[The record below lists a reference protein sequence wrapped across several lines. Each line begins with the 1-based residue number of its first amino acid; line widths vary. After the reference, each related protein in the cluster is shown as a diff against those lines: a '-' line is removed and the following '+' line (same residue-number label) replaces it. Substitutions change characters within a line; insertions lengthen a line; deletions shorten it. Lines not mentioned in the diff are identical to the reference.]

1 MGSSQFSLF
10 GFPVRVELFFFVIMY
25 FIASNAGQL
34 TDQLAVAGV
43 AGVSLL
49 VHELGHAFAFRRF
62 GGRDISIRLMGFGG
76 LTTCRGAAPFTSL
89 QHVVISGAGVA
100 SELSLVALPAYVAL
114 NVLNPTGTLE
124 TALLYAVWL
133 NIIWAVFNLLP
144 ILDLDGGHIVQH
156 LAHIVTGRDQTR
168 AIRYLSIVVAGITAV
183 VAWQIGFLFAGLFMG
198 FMIYSNVQA
207 LAAMKDRPQQQV
219 APRPPKAP
227 SQPPTGPAA
236 GFPTVPPPGEFI
248 PPTAPPTRPPMMGT
262 SYPEPPPRSYPPLGR
277 QD

>member
-10 GFPVRVELFFFVIMY
+10 GFPVRVELFFFLIMY
-25 FIASNAGQL
+25 FIASNAGEL
-34 TDQLAVAGV
+34 NDQLAVAGV

-62 GGRDISIRLMGFGG
+62 GGTDISIRLMGFGG
-76 LTTCRGAAPFTSL
+76 LTTCRGVAPFTSL
-89 QHVVISGAGVA
+89 QHVVISAAGVA
-100 SELSLVALPAYVAL
+100 SELSLIALPAYVAL
-114 NVLNPTGTLE
+114 NVLSPTGTLE
-124 TALLYAVWL
+124 IALLYAVWL

-168 AIRYLSIVVAGITAV
+168 AIRYLSIVVAAITAII
-183 VAWQIGFLFAGLFMG
+183 AWQIGFLFAGLFMG
-198 FMIYSNVQA
+198 FMIYTNVQA
-207 LAAMKDRPQQQV
+207 LRAMNDGSARQASPRPPE
-219 APRPPKAP
+219 APRPP
-227 SQPPTGPAA
+227 SRPAA
-236 GFPTVPPPGEFI
+236 GFPTVPPSGEFI

-262 SYPEPPPRSYPPLGR
+262 SYPEPPPRSYPPIGR